1 MSTMS
6 SSEARAGLPEILDRV
21 SEGEEITITR
31 HGKAVA
37 VVVRPE
43 TLRIRRA
50 DAAFADA
57 DELRELLQH
66 ARRRPLPHE
75 GSLSAEQG
83 EHLLEDLAR
92 HRETR

>member
-1 MSTMS
+1 MPSPDFPGPLQPSTRSPRFVQACTDTYYGVMSTMS

-50 DAAFADA
+50 
-57 DELRELLQH
+57 L
-66 ARRRPLPHE
+66 
-75 GSLSAEQG
+75 SLI
-83 EHLLEDLAR
+83 HI
-92 HRETR
+92 